1 MLAYERGQFECLT
14 PSPRADAVLRDAYVV
29 ALRFADEAES
39 SPPHDVDQP
48 VPVPF
53 QAMCQ
58 TAPNVTASNSTF
70 CQ

>member
-1 MLAYERGQFECLT
+1 M
-14 PSPRADAVLRDAYVV
+14 LRDAYVV
-29 ALRFADEAES
+29 ALHFADEAEAS
-39 SPPHDVDQP
+39 APDVDRQP

-58 TAPNVTASNSTF
+58 TAPKVTASNSTF

>member
-1 MLAYERGQFECLT
+1 M
-14 PSPRADAVLRDAYVV
+14 LRDAYVV
-29 ALRFADEAES
+29 ALHFADEADAS
-39 SPPHDVDQP
+39 ATDVDLQP

-58 TAPNVTASNSTF
+58 TAPKVTASNSTF

>member
-1 MLAYERGQFECLT
+1 VISHPRLPDALAG
-14 PSPRADAVLRDAYVV
+14 ADAVLRDAYVH
-29 ALRFADEAES
+29 FADEAEA
-39 SPPHDVDQP
+39 SPPDVDRQP

-58 TAPNVTASNSTF
+58 TAPKVTASNSTF

>member
-1 MLAYERGQFECLT
+1 MLAYERGHFECLT
-14 PSPRADAVLRDAYVV
+14 PSPPADAMLRDAYVV

-39 SPPHDVDQP
+39 SAPDADRQ
-48 VPVPF
+48 PVPF

-58 TAPNVTASNSTF
+58 TAPKVTASNSTF